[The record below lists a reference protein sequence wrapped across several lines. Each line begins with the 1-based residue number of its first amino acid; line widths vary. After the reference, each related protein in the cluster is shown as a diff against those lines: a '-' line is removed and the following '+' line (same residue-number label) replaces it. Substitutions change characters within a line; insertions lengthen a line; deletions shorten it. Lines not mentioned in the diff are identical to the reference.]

1 MRAFRGAKV
10 FFRYCCAVVEISMR
24 CCRAAAGYIG
34 PKILDNYLQKNTNT
48 HTHVCVVIVDDLG
61 IKKESGPGT

>member
-1 MRAFRGAKV
+1 
-10 FFRYCCAVVEISMR
+10 MR

-34 PKILDNYLQKNTNT
+34 PKILDNYQQNNTNT